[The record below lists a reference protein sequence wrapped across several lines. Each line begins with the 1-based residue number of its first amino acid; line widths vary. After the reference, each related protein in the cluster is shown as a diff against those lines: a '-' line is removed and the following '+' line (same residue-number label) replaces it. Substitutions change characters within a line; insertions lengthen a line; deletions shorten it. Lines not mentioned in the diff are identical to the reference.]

1 MTAQTQTS
9 APILAATL
17 TAMAGVTLLAA
28 CGGGEDPA
36 TPEAI
41 AARDRAHAA
50 AVRPAAARSETL
62 RFSTRDQPLFG
73 GDGIAVERKSFKVKF
88 IDEQVP
94 AKTVGQIRRIPHE
107 LPVETLQAI
116 WRQAVDICTSY
127 SYTVPIINVTIRPT
141 QTECINGE
149 IRRNWCVAPPQL
161 GWDFC
166 PDLFDNR
173 RTFVR
178 DLGPGIGPMP
188 TQSANRDY
196 DIGAVVTY
204 NADVQ
209 VGVEGSF
216 VLDRGSVDVDFGGI
230 ASISANAQS
239 AAPGQVVT
247 VTTGFTQSG
256 PYAMASRYPSV
267 DMALGSF
274 VKAKVRISA
283 DYAGVDYG
291 TGAQVREQAVM
302 FDRDSLN
309 TSLQHVGVDGVVR
322 FFDREWLGLNA
333 STSGLR
339 IRIAE
344 QELPLFT
351 GGVYRTDITVPFG
364 NLAPGVPQFSLADL
378 AALTPELSTPARPN
392 YDCGG
397 CTGVA
402 RNEVQS
408 DGSLIS
414 ATPVGTRTLLGGVTD
429 GSQFTLPFV
438 NDGLQDPDFARLD
451 LDVDSVSLVWG
462 TPLGVIFEARKLPS
476 KAKILGPIIAAEIN
490 ALDFDI
496 ASFWS
501 FDQRLRF
508 EPNLQVEL
516 RFSRPLRVK
525 AAGETD
531 FAEVSS
537 KVIAAGGTLEFVQ
550 PDGDVTITPVYTLR
564 GNRFF
569 NHTRL
574 LMTPATQ
581 LTLGQ
586 LRLYGLVPAMI
597 GGAFAFPTNFAALQ
611 WTPQLVNP
619 VELWA
624 HPQTPT
630 AFGGFA
636 DVPGQP
642 IAVARLSTGG
652 GGGGA
657 GGGGG
662 GSGTGGGA
670 SAGGGGGGSGSL
682 LALFGLVAALA
693 ARRSRRRAG
702 RR

>member
-1 MTAQTQTS
+1 MPVRTHRPYMPA
-9 APILAATL
+9 L
-17 TAMAGVTLLAA
+17 TAISAALLAA
-28 CGGGEDPA
+28 CGGSEE
-36 TPEAI
+36 TLSPEAI

-50 AVRPAAARSETL
+50 AVRPAAARTETL

-73 GDGIAVERKSFKVKF
+73 GDGIAVERKSFQVKF

-94 AKTVGQIRRIPHE
+94 SKTVGQIRRIPHE

-116 WRQAVDICTSY
+116 WQQAVSTCTAQ
-127 SYTVPIINVTIRPT
+127 SYTVPVINVTIRPT

-149 IRRNWCVAPPQL
+149 IRRNYCVAPPQL

-166 PDLFDNR
+166 PDVFDNR
-173 RTFVR
+173 RTYVR

-188 TQSANRDY
+188 TQPANRDY

-216 VLDRGSVDVDFGGI
+216 VLDRGSVDVDFGGT
-230 ASISANAQS
+230 ASINANADT
-239 AAPGQVVT
+239 AAPGQVVS

-256 PYAMASRYPSV
+256 AYAMTSRYPSV

-274 VKAKVRISA
+274 VKAKVKISA
-283 DYAGVDYG
+283 DYAGVDYS

-309 TSLQHVGVDGVVR
+309 TSLQQVGADGVVR

-364 NLAPGVPQFSLADL
+364 TLVPGTPLFSLADL
-378 AALTPELSTPARPN
+378 AALTPELNTPAAPN

-397 CTGVA
+397 CPGVA
-402 RNEVQS
+402 RNEVLP
-408 DGSLIS
+408 DGALVS

-525 AAGETD
+525 AAGESD

-537 KVIAAGGTLEFVQ
+537 KVVAAGGTLEFIQ

-574 LMTPATQ
+574 LLTPATQ

-586 LRLYGLVPAMI
+586 LRLYGLIPAMV
-597 GGAFAFPTNFAALQ
+597 GGAFDLPTNFAALQ
-611 WTPQLVNP
+611 WTPQLVDP

-624 HPQTPT
+624 NPQTPT
-630 AFGGFA
+630 TLAGFA
-636 DVPGQP
+636 DIAGQP
-642 IAVARLSTGG
+642 IRVTLQGG
-652 GGGGA
+652 GGG

-662 GSGTGGGA
+662 GSGGGGGGGSGGGGSGGA
-670 SAGGGGGGSGSL
+670 SAGGGGGGAAPLWLLSGLFASL
-682 LALFGLVAALA
+682 LR
-693 ARRSRRRAG
+693 RRSRAA
-702 RR
+702 